1 MNLDPA
7 GRNPAGR
14 PPEPLEW
21 PPAAQRQ
28 NGFAQGRRP
37 VSSLA
42 GKIRGLFHFR
52 GAEIWIPAVLF
63 LLTAMTTLLAGAMQ
77 RGFFPGDIW
86 AHPSFLLAGFP
97 FSFTLLLILGA
108 HELGHCF
115 ASRAWKVEAT
125 LPYFIPAPTLFGTFG
140 AVIRI
145 KSPILSRKAL
155 LDVAVAGPLAG
166 MAVALPAVLVGLSM
180 SEVVSLGA
188 TGGGSGGGG
197 AAGLG
202 LGSSLLF
209 KGAVWVALGARGLDG
224 SVSLHPVAFAG
235 WCGFLVTSLNL
246 IPAGQLDGGHIVFS
260 LMSRWHRA
268 ISNAVGAVLVV
279 MSYWWPGWL
288 LWAAVVLFIG
298 RRRHPM
304 WDMEESIGRGRLFL
318 GYSCMILMFL
328 TFTWVPL
335 YIH

>member
-1 MNLDPA
+1 MNL
-7 GRNPAGR
+7 NPAGR
-14 PPEPLEW
+14 PPKPFEW
-21 PPAAQRQ
+21 PPAVQRQ
-28 NGFAQGRRP
+28 NGFAPARRTA
-37 VSSLA
+37 SARRLA
-42 GKIRGLFHFR
+42 SFLLERIRRLFHFR
-52 GAEIWIPAVLF
+52 GAEIWFPAILF

-77 RGFFPGDIW
+77 RGFLPGDIW

-108 HELGHCF
+108 HELGHYF
-115 ASRAWKVEAT
+115 ASRAWRVEAT

-155 LDVAVAGPLAG
+155 MDVAVAGPLAG

-180 SEVVSLGA
+180 SEVVSP
-188 TGGGSGGGG
+188 GGGG
-197 AAGLG
+197 GGTGLG

-209 KGAVWVALGARGLDG
+209 KGAVWTAFGAKGLGG
-224 SVSLHPVAFAG
+224 VVTLHPVAFAG

-268 ISNAVGAVLVV
+268 ISNGVGAVLVV

-288 LWAAVVLFIG
+288 LWAAVALFIG
-298 RRRHPM
+298 RRRHPV
-304 WDMEESIGRGRLFL
+304 WDMEESIGKGRILL